1 MTLETLA
8 SLVTI
13 ILIPIG
19 WSLPWLGECGKP
31 YGGGYDVKTSTAY
44 VCDNENKQVVEME
57 KYHEIGHHFYSLLS
71 VKEKSEYSKLYER
84 DKSKIFNF
92 YREYGRTNVEESF
105 AEDVMGIYMNIPP
118 RQWQKQR
125 YLLIKKFLRNHENN
139 R

>member
-13 ILIPIG
+13 MMIPIG

-31 YGGGYDVKTSTAY
+31 YGGGYDVKTSIAY
-44 VCDNENKQVVEME
+44 VCDNENKQVVQME

-71 VKEKSEYSKLYER
+71 EKEKSEYSKLYEK
-84 DKSKIFNF
+84 DKSKIYNF

-105 AEDVMGIYMNIPP
+105 ARRRNGDIHRYPTSTITETKNTSHKEIPP
-118 RQWQKQR
+118 KS
-125 YLLIKKFLRNHENN
+125 
-139 R
+139 